1 MLPIVLGTTYVVYV
15 LFGVY
20 RRAWRYATTRDL
32 VSIVLASGIATLVA
46 YGIVVATRNLGDF
59 PREVFVVYGVTAA
72 VLAGA
77 SRCFVRL
84 VPEAGGGP
92 DDGRRR
98 VLVAGAGQAGRGLV
112 RDLAART
119 TSSSSASSTTT
130 RGFADAASRACRCSA
145 RSATRAPRSRRR
157 APTRSSSRSP
167 TRRRSGWRCSAVPAT
182 RRVSPTVSCAS
193 ARFRPRRHPSRRRVS
208 ADVSAA
214 PLPRASATS
223 DARARVEALAPLV
236 GAYLLLATLYAWQAW
251 RRETPTIFSDEL
263 ETTQISRAI
272 AETGHAARRGE
283 PYGFTSLVPW
293 LTAPLW
299 WLHPVATA
307 YEAIKSVQAFVM
319 AAAIF
324 PAFLLARR
332 VLSPAWA
339 YFAAVAA
346 IAGPALSY
354 SPILVEEPWA
364 YPASTVAL
372 WLTVRAVDR
381 PGRWPVALAFG
392 SCLLAVLVRSQLVA
406 LFGTLAFAMLVLCWR
421 TTAMR
426 RWRATWSRWD
436 WVGAVVLGVGAVIA
450 VVAFLGHR
458 SNEWSTATTLWK
470 GRMVEYGSWAGGA
483 FAIGIGVLP
492 AIALL
497 AMLGV
502 PRSERERPGVRAFV
516 VVAGGAVVS
525 FGWYAAIKGAYLSTT
540 FSSLIVERNLV
551 YLAPLAFVATA
562 YLFERAAAP
571 VWSVVVAGA
580 AVLGLIVWVPIERGL
595 DNFPYYEAHG
605 LAILALANREW
616 AWPLGR
622 IETAVEVLTVGCVVL
637 LLLVGTRLRSHLTGI
652 AAPVAVG
659 AAVAL
664 LVWNVTAEVYASIGE
679 HDFSALVERNIPK
692 PNDWIDRAAGGG
704 SVVMLGQ
711 HMSDDP
717 LGVPSTEFWNRSI
730 GKVWS
735 VDGSGPGPGH
745 TLTPDLQDVDGTL
758 WPNPESDFVVASGG
772 VEVVGEQ
779 VASNA
784 GSSLVRLDGKPDPA
798 RSNETGIAGDGWVIG
813 DPGTRRPGAC
823 GVQPL
828 RRLRR
833 RHGDGG
839 GDAVAPDV
847 LPRRACGCRG
857 TRSCGSACSGA
868 ARQAARD
875 RAADGLGVALRPCL
889 RRADGR
895 AADAERPVA
904 RRGRDRNVR
913 AGEGRPEG
921 LASAAR
927 RAPSAAARS
936 RFARDN
942 ACVK

>member
-1 MLPIVLGTTYVVYV
+1 MS
-15 LFGVY
+15 
-20 RRAWRYATTRDL
+20 AD
-32 VSIVLASGIATLVA
+32 
-46 YGIVVATRNLGDF
+46 
-59 PREVFVVYGVTAA
+59 VTAA
-72 VLAGA
+72 PLA
-77 SRCFVRL
+77 
-84 VPEAGGGP
+84 
-92 DDGRRR
+92 
-98 VLVAGAGQAGRGLV
+98 
-112 RDLAART
+112 
-119 TSSSSASSTTT
+119 
-130 RGFADAASRACRCSA
+130 
-145 RSATRAPRSRRR
+145 
-157 APTRSSSRSP
+157 
-167 TRRRSGWRCSAVPAT
+167 
-182 RRVSPTVSCAS
+182 RVST
-193 ARFRPRRHPSRRRVS
+193 
-208 ADVSAA
+208 
-214 PLPRASATS
+214 TS
-223 DARARVEALAPLV
+223 DARTRIEALAPLV

-293 LTAPLW
+293 LTAPFW

-324 PAFLLARR
+324 PAYLLARR
-332 VLSPAWA
+332 VLSPGWA

-364 YPASTVAL
+364 YPAATVAL

-381 PGRWPVALAFG
+381 PGRWPIALAFG
-392 SCLLAVLVRSQLVA
+392 ACLGAVLVRSQLVA
-406 LFGTLAFAMLVLCWR
+406 LFGALLFGLVALGWR
-421 TTAMR
+421 TAAMR
-426 RWRATWSRWD
+426 RWRATWTRWD

-450 VVAFLGHR
+450 LVAFLGHH

-470 GRMVEYGSWAGGA
+470 GRMAEYGSWAGGA

-497 AMLGV
+497 AMLAV

-516 VVAGGAVVS
+516 VVAAGAVVS
-525 FGWYAAIKGAYLSTT
+525 FGWYAAVKGAYLSTT

-562 YLFERAAAP
+562 YLLERGTAP

-580 AVLGLIVWVPIERGL
+580 AVLALIVWVPIERGL

-622 IETAVEVLTVGCVVL
+622 IETALEVLTVACVVL
-637 LLLVGTRLRSHLTGI
+637 LLLVGTRLRSRVADI
-652 AAPVAVG
+652 AAPAAVAT
-659 AAVAL
+659 AVAL

-679 HDFSALVERNIPK
+679 HDFSARVEANIPK
-692 PNDWIDRAAGGG
+692 PNDWVDRAADGG

-717 LGVPSTEFWNRSI
+717 LAVPSTEFWNRSV

-745 TLTPDLQDVDGTL
+745 TLTPDLQNVDGTL
-758 WPNPESDFVVASGG
+758 WPNPRTDFVLTSGG

-779 VASNA
+779 VATNA
-784 GSSLVRLDGKPDPA
+784 GSSLVRLDGEPI
-798 RSNETGIAGDGWVIG
+798 RLSSNETGIAGDGWILG
-813 DPGTRRPGAC
+813 DPGNPDVPARAAYNRFD
-823 GVQPL
+823 VS
-828 RRLRR
+828 
-833 RHGDGG
+833 GG
-839 GDAVAPDV
+839 GTGTAVVTLSRQTFCPAGVRLPGNALVRIGVLGRGKDKQPAIVRQTGSESLYVPACAERTVALPTPGVPWRVEVATQTFVPAKIDPKGSGSERRALGARVSFDV
-847 LPRRACGCRG
+847 LPR
-857 TRSCGSACSGA
+857 
-868 ARQAARD
+868 
-875 RAADGLGVALRPCL
+875 
-889 RRADGR
+889 
-895 AADAERPVA
+895 
-904 RRGRDRNVR
+904 
-913 AGEGRPEG
+913 
-921 LASAAR
+921 
-927 RAPSAAARS
+927 
-936 RFARDN
+936 
-942 ACVK
+942 